1 MGDWILGWSGG
12 VLSAENDFYDLVE
25 AHVDKPL
32 RVYVYSYD
40 FDTLRE
46 VVLIPNRH
54 WGGEGLLGCVFGF
67 GLLHRIPPQA
77 EDRIP
82 GTMPPELQDQGE
94 DYETQDLFIPADAG
108 GQHTPTQPAEWRRH
122 DHEPWERDTDSHG
135 HVHAHIEGRS
145 RDGSDDMLSDRA
157 HRPAPISTGPARAH
171 MLNAMKFLTL
181 GILSCLP
188 VAFAAFGVTTSGS
201 GMVVDSGA
209 GLVTTINTSNGD
221 ITSLIFNGK
230 QLQDSSKFTHL
241 SSGLGSATL
250 TSSVANNIAVITIKT
265 STITHYYI
273 VRSGIN
279 TLYIGTYASAEPSVG
294 ELRFIARLSKSALP
308 NGVVSAEVNGGSVIE
323 GSDVFLLNGQTRSK
337 FYSSVRFIE
346 DQVHGVTGSDVG
358 VYMIIP
364 GVGYETS
371 SGGPFFRDI
380 NNQGSAQQELYFY
393 MNSNHQQT
401 ETYRTGFFGPYAM
414 AVTTGSAP
422 SASLDTSFMDSLG
435 LQGYVP
441 ASGRGTVSG
450 TYSGT
455 FSSLPVTIGF
465 KSSVAQ
471 YWIAGTG
478 GSFTRNMMK
487 PGTYSITLFEGEIE
501 AGTGTVTV
509 NAGQTSSIT
518 LTPTLSRLST
528 IWSIGTVDGTP
539 GGFLNADKIQTMHPS
554 DSRMGN
560 WGPITYT
567 IGSSSASSFP
577 MAQFKGVNNPTVTA
591 IKWTAS
597 SSQIGARTL
606 RIRTTEAFAGGRP
619 QITVNSW
626 TSNAP
631 SAPTAV
637 DSRG

>member
-1 MGDWILGWSGG
+1 
-12 VLSAENDFYDLVE
+12 
-25 AHVDKPL
+25 
-32 RVYVYSYD
+32 
-40 FDTLRE
+40 
-46 VVLIPNRH
+46 
-54 WGGEGLLGCVFGF
+54 
-67 GLLHRIPPQA
+67 
-77 EDRIP
+77 
-82 GTMPPELQDQGE
+82 
-94 DYETQDLFIPADAG
+94 
-108 GQHTPTQPAEWRRH
+108 
-122 DHEPWERDTDSHG
+122 
-135 HVHAHIEGRS
+135 
-145 RDGSDDMLSDRA
+145 
-157 HRPAPISTGPARAH
+157 
-171 MLNAMKFLTL
+171 MKFFAV
-181 GILSCLP
+181 GIFSLLP
-188 VAFAAFGVTTSGS
+188 VALAAFGVTTSGS
-201 GMVVDSGA
+201 NMVVDSGA

-221 ITSLIFNGK
+221 ITSLVFNGK
-230 QLQDSSKFTHL
+230 QLQDPSKFTHL
-241 SSGLGSATL
+241 SSGLGSATV
-250 TSSVANNIAVITIKT
+250 TSSVVNNIAVITVKT

-273 VRSGIN
+273 VRSGVN

-346 DQVHGVTGSDVG
+346 DQVHGVTGSGVG

-380 NNQGSAQQELYFY
+380 DNQGSAQQELYFY

-401 ETYRTGFFGPYAM
+401 ETYRTGFFGPYAI

-422 SASLDTSFMDSLG
+422 SASLDTIFMDNLG

-455 FSSLPVTIGF
+455 FSGLPVTIGF
-465 KSSVAQ
+465 KNSAAQ
-471 YWIAGTG
+471 YWIAGSD

-487 PGTYSITLFEGEIE
+487 PGTYSATLFEGEIE
-501 AGTGTVTV
+501 ADTGTVTV
-509 NAGQTSSIT
+509 SAGRTSSIT
-518 LTPTLSRLST
+518 LAPTLSRPST

-539 GGFLNADKIQTMHPS
+539 AGFLNADKIQTMHPS

-577 MAQFKGVNNPTVTA
+577 MAQFKGVNNPTT

-606 RIRTTEAFAGGRP
+606 RIRTTEAFVGGRP

-631 SAPTAV
+631 S
-637 DSRG
+637 GMGL